1 MNGSND
7 HPDLCPI
14 NKNDFGM
21 KAAIF
26 ERYGAPEVVQIK
38 DVPQPVPGPND
49 ILIRIH
55 ATSVSSGDARIRRAD
70 PFAVRFVFGFP
81 KPRRKILGYTF
92 SGVVAAIGASVSQFK
107 PGDEVFGSTDMRMG
121 AHAEYLCFPENGVVI
136 PKPAQL
142 SHEEAACLPFGA
154 HTALHYL
161 QLAKVGPGQKV
172 LIFGAS
178 GAVGSAAVQIAKI
191 LGAHVTGVCSTA
203 NLEFVRTLGADAVLD
218 YTKSDQRPQADHFDV
233 VYETVNKTPL
243 SNCFSPLKKGGKL
256 ILGAALLKGM
266 IAGQFKGL
274 LEGKKVLAGV
284 ALIDLPKLHQISK
297 WATEGRLKAMID
309 KTYAL
314 EEITEAHRYVDGG
327 RKRGAVAVRV

>member
-1 MNGSND
+1 VSSTNN
-7 HPDLCPI
+7 
-14 NKNDFGM
+14 NFGM

-38 DVPQPVPGPND
+38 DVPQPVPGDKD
-49 ILIRIH
+49 ILIRIR

-70 PFAVRFVFGFP
+70 PFAVRFVFGLF
-81 KPRRKILGYTF
+81 KPRRPILGYTF
-92 SGVVAAIGASVSQFK
+92 SGDVAATGASVTKFK

-121 AHAEYLCFPENGVVI
+121 AHAEYLCLPEKGVVI

-154 HTALHYL
+154 HTAWHFL
-161 QLAKVGPGQKV
+161 QLADVKPGQKI
-172 LIFGAS
+172 LIYGAS
-178 GAVGSAAVQIAKI
+178 GAVGSAAVQIARI

-203 NLEFVRTLGADAVLD
+203 NLELVRSLGADEVLD
-218 YTKSDQRPQADHFDV
+218 YTNPSQTPTPDHFDV

-243 SNCFSPLKKGGKL
+243 ADCFSPLKKGGKL

-266 IAGQFKGL
+266 IAGHFTGL
-274 LEGKKVLAGV
+274 LQGKKVLAGV
-284 ALIDLPKLHQISK
+284 ALDDLPKLRRISE
-297 WATEGRLKAMID
+297 WATEGRLKVVID

-314 EEITEAHRYVDGG
+314 EEIAEAHRLVDSG
-327 RKRGAVAVRV
+327 RKRGNVAVRV